1 MKTYHGIGIARI
13 LPTYFHHGMRG
24 RKVDGGD
31 EYLTHTCF
39 FSTCNH
45 LGKIIFE
52 LFTIQVSMGVY
63 EGYRF
68 QVSNFKIKVLIIM
81 RFMTTIIID
90 DAKLT
95 ALLETHLRRLILKM
109 LLYLIPKVKQNLI
122 HFRT

>member
-1 MKTYHGIGIARI
+1 
-13 LPTYFHHGMRG
+13 MRR

-31 EYLTHTCF
+31 EYLTDTCF

-52 LFTIQVSMGVY
+52 LFTIQMSMGVY

-68 QVSNFKIKVLIIM
+68 QVSNLKIKVLIIM